1 MLKAVD
7 ALILIKLHYANHT
20 IAYRNKSSKEKCRLD
35 TDEILINFKMIKSIF
50 FVQVIIF
57 FGVPFINIFKNDI
70 TKENIH
76 IYDILAVL

>member
-1 MLKAVD
+1 MLTIQ
-7 ALILIKLHYANHT
+7 LHTEIKVPKKNAGW
-20 IAYRNKSSKEKCRLD
+20 RLS
-35 TDEILINFKMIKSIF
+35 DEILINFKMIKSIF

>member
-1 MLKAVD
+1 MQV
-7 ALILIKLHYANHT
+7 
-20 IAYRNKSSKEKCRLD
+20 D
-35 TDEILINFKMIKSIF
+35 TDEILINFKMIKSNF

-57 FGVPFINIFKNDI
+57 FGVPFINMFKNDI

>member
-1 MLKAVD
+1 MLT
-7 ALILIKLHYANHT
+7 IQLHTDMKVPKKNAGW
-20 IAYRNKSSKEKCRLD
+20 I

>member
-1 MLKAVD
+1 MLTIQ
-7 ALILIKLHYANHT
+7 LHTEIKVPKKNT
-20 IAYRNKSSKEKCRLD
+20 N
-35 TDEILINFKMIKSIF
+35 EILINFKMIKSIF

>member
-1 MLKAVD
+1 MD

-20 IAYRNKSSKEKCRLD
+20 IAYNRHESSKEKCRLD

>member
-1 MLKAVD
+1 MLTIQLHTDMKVPKKNAGW
-7 ALILIKLHYANHT
+7 IL
-20 IAYRNKSSKEKCRLD
+20 
-35 TDEILINFKMIKSIF
+35 DEILINFKMIKSIF